1 MTASARVF
9 TAVKWI
15 AVMTC
20 LVCGGTA
27 YAQHPQTLRA
37 PKGYSVSEV
46 RGGLYFLTDG
56 AYNTMF
62 LVSEAGVI
70 AVDPLPTLGAKY
82 LQAVADITAK
92 PVTHIVYS
100 HEHLDHIGAA
110 ALFPKG
116 AQIIAQRETAT
127 LLARRKDP
135 RRPLPNAVF
144 DDTYRLV
151 VGNQVLELRYTGAN
165 HMDGNILIYAP
176 KQRVLMLV
184 DVAYPGYMPYPGLG
198 VATDV
203 PGYLSIHDDAL
214 AYDFTEL
221 VAGHVDRPGTRRD
234 VEISR
239 DFTKDLM
246 RTTLRLLAEKPFPA
260 FLRDRRADL
269 SGTTWFLHDDYE
281 TDRIEACYAQL
292 IDRWAPVL
300 SGAQR
305 SLRTH
310 CRAMIVAAAIQL
322 PPAGAPNL

>member
-1 MTASARVF
+1 MQSIHWTPDDRGSSLREMTKTRHRPLYRLLRRTAVLTTTTVTRSGAGPMTASARVF
-9 TAVKWI
+9 AAVKWI

-62 LVSEAGVI
+62 LVSDAGVI

-127 LLARRKDP
+127 LLARR
-135 RRPLPNAVF
+135 N
-144 DDTYRLV
+144 
-151 VGNQVLELRYTGAN
+151 
-165 HMDGNILIYAP
+165 
-176 KQRVLMLV
+176 
-184 DVAYPGYMPYPGLG
+184 
-198 VATDV
+198 
-203 PGYLSIHDDAL
+203 
-214 AYDFTEL
+214 
-221 VAGHVDRPGTRRD
+221 
-234 VEISR
+234 
-239 DFTKDLM
+239 
-246 RTTLRLLAEKPFPA
+246 
-260 FLRDRRADL
+260 
-269 SGTTWFLHDDYE
+269 
-281 TDRIEACYAQL
+281 
-292 IDRWAPVL
+292 
-300 SGAQR
+300 
-305 SLRTH
+305 
-310 CRAMIVAAAIQL
+310 
-322 PPAGAPNL
+322 